1 MGDPD
6 LVGRR
11 HGNTRTNPY
20 CSQRTFGKG
29 KRKCIIIMAGAWA
42 AVPVSGASHDQDPFG
57 AGKNAQDKLQG
68 AWQSPPERGGNGKQ
82 AEGEEVW
89 VPLGI
94 DVQDDG
100 DPGLENG
107 RADGRRGA
115 RAGRGGCICMALAL
129 ALAPA
134 AFVIAG
140 GVGIVGIV
148 GVVSIVGVV
157 EGVSRGRYVGGG
169 GRGRE
174 RREVGGR

>member
-1 MGDPD
+1 MDKPSGHEAISEEEGE
-6 LVGRR
+6 VAARKA
-11 HGNTRTNPY
+11 PY

-29 KRKCIIIMAGAWA
+29 KRKRIIIIAGVWA
-42 AVPVSGASHDQDPFG
+42 AVLVPGASHDQDPFG

-82 AEGEEVW
+82 AEGEEVR

-100 DPGLENG
+100 DSGLENG

-115 RAGRGGCICMALAL
+115 RAGRGGCICMVMAL

-148 GVVSIVGVV
+148 EV
-157 EGVSRGRYVGGG
+157 VSRGRYVGGG

>member
-1 MGDPD
+1 
-6 LVGRR
+6 
-11 HGNTRTNPY
+11 
-20 CSQRTFGKG
+20 
-29 KRKCIIIMAGAWA
+29 MAGAWA
-42 AVPVSGASHDQDPFG
+42 AVPIPGASHDQDPFG

-115 RAGRGGCICMALAL
+115 RAGRGGCSCMAL

-134 AFVIAG
+134 AFVIAD
-140 GVGIVGIV
+140 GVGI
-148 GVVSIVGVV
+148 VSIVGVV